1 MRFDFGPS
9 AKLGLRSAR
18 SFSGEI
24 TMKMIIIIVK
34 DHDADML
41 TTAFTAGDFRVT
53 RVASTGGFLRSGV
66 VTLLLGVEDEQVD
79 SAIQVVRST
88 LQPLATG
95 EKRATLFVVPVQRF
109 EQV

>member
-1 MRFDFGPS
+1 M
-9 AKLGLRSAR
+9 KL
-18 SFSGEI
+18 
-24 TMKMIIIIVK
+24 IIVIIK
-34 DHDADML
+34 DNEADNL
-41 TTAFTAGDFRVT
+41 TQAFTAGDFRVT

-79 SAIQVVRST
+79 SAIQVVRGT
-88 LQPLATG
+88 LPPSDSV